1 MAKREIKQVADHL
14 LQQVFLTVEDHI
26 AVMTLHNPPVN
37 AVSGI
42 MQEEILLLCDYID
55 HDDNIWV
62 CVLHSD
68 IKTFCVGVDINRF
81 YKSIQ
86 ERDVTNRQDQPE
98 YP

>member
-1 MAKREIKQVADHL
+1 MAKREIKQVANHL

-55 HDDNIWV
+55 HDD
-62 CVLHSD
+62 
-68 IKTFCVGVDINRF
+68 
-81 YKSIQ
+81 SI
-86 ERDVTNRQDQPE
+86 
-98 YP
+98 